1 MNQTIRYQ
9 KKEEKLENDSISSQ
23 SEDFDGDYNDIPL
36 FDRIIEDEGFR
47 NYKDIISDLKI
58 KSGKRSEMI
67 NDNEDFIDLPLEL
80 DIETQYGIIP
90 ITVNKSLTY

>member
-36 FDRIIEDEGFR
+36 FDRIIEDERFR

-67 NDNEDFIDLPLEL
+67 NDNEDFIDLPL
-80 DIETQYGIIP
+80 DRKVKMSYP
-90 ITVNKSLTY
+90 KKK